1 MNTGE
6 NYISTPC
13 VLLWQCDMETLG
25 ENNVA
30 NALCIQCKGNS
41 FNFGL
46 EGRSMSFTEYLR
58 TC

>member
-1 MNTGE
+1 MNTGQ

-46 EGRSMSFTEYLR
+46 EGRPNVIY
-58 TC
+58 